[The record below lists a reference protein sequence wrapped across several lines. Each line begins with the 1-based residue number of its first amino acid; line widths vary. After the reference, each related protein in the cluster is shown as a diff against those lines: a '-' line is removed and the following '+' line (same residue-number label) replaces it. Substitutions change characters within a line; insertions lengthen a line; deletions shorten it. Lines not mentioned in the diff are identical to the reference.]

1 MRGEYEAALAEVAAA
16 EQERM
21 IEISRLA
28 GQEALNEITRE
39 DGRAKRQVLDADLAE
54 PHLPTLR
61 LALPEVERRAAEE
74 VETHPEA
81 RDQAVG

>member
-1 MRGEYEAALAEVAAA
+1 MPTWPRK
-16 EQERM
+16 
-21 IEISRLA
+21 RLH
-28 GQEALNEITRE
+28 
-39 DGRAKRQVLDADLAE
+39 LD
-54 PHLPTLR
+54 TLR